1 MRQNFDE
8 FWFIKILISHLK
20 TIAERFYMVYNTRKK
35 NDTLQFRIMIT
46 KIMERVKI
54 QLWDPGPYHVS
65 AKKRN

>member
-1 MRQNFDE
+1 MKFRKDRLTAE
-8 FWFIKILISHLK
+8 PYWKRL
-20 TIAERFYMVYNTRKK
+20 ERFNMVYNTKK

>member
-1 MRQNFDE
+1 MKFRKDRLTAE
-8 FWFIKILISHLK
+8 SYWKRL
-20 TIAERFYMVYNTRKK
+20 ERFNMVYNTKK

>member
-1 MRQNFDE
+1 MKFRKDRLTAE
-8 FWFIKILISHLK
+8 PYWKRL
-20 TIAERFYMVYNTRKK
+20 ERFNMVYNTKKK

>member
-1 MRQNFDE
+1 
-8 FWFIKILISHLK
+8 
-20 TIAERFYMVYNTRKK
+20 MVYNTRKK

>member
-1 MRQNFDE
+1 MKFRKDR
-8 FWFIKILISHLK
+8 L
-20 TIAERFYMVYNTRKK
+20 TAEPYWKRLERVNMMYNKKK

-65 AKKRN
+65 DKKRN

>member
-1 MRQNFDE
+1 
-8 FWFIKILISHLK
+8 
-20 TIAERFYMVYNTRKK
+20 MVYNTKKKK

-65 AKKRN
+65 AKKGIRNKLLLFVVCCCCRRI